1 MPGKILLAISNCTSQ
16 RGEVILWQ
24 ENFNFEIRQIKSSC
38 MFLDTTIL
46 VIPHAV
52 QLKLQGLCNYNNCT
66 SELHF
71 SCHFTFIAIL

>member
-1 MPGKILLAISNCTSQ
+1 MPGKILLAISNCTNQ

-38 MFLDTTIL
+38 TFLDTTIL

-52 QLKLQGLCNYNNCT
+52 QLKHQGLCNYNSRT